1 MQKLKNTISY
11 LLMVGFDPFQRGS
24 LVYCRFASVGTRE
37 MVGRATTG
45 GERGWD
51 GLEDARA
58 QIYLLSVVGGPAQKM
73 PFFQM
78 GCMGQKATKVVVFT
92 HLMVFLK
99 FRREKKTPSSLFTGF
114 I

>member
-1 MQKLKNTISY
+1 
-11 LLMVGFDPFQRGS
+11 
-24 LVYCRFASVGTRE
+24 

-51 GLEDARA
+51 GLGDARA

-99 FRREKKTPSSLFTGF
+99 FRREKNAVFVVYWLHIELMVWPD
-114 I
+114 

>member
-1 MQKLKNTISY
+1 
-11 LLMVGFDPFQRGS
+11 
-24 LVYCRFASVGTRE
+24 

-78 GCMGQKATKVVVFT
+78 GCMGQKVTKVVVFT

-99 FRREKKTPSSLFTGF
+99 FRREKNAVFVVYWLHIELMVWPD
-114 I
+114 